1 MIGGFEQFRDG
12 ASAQKGVLQA
22 LDKKKILNKTVTIPS
37 LNWMR
42 LYEYN
47 SKDFSSKRNKQTRS
61 AKVLPR
67 TTK

>member
-1 MIGGFEQFRDG
+1 MIGDFEQFRDG